1 MSVVVFMSRFA
12 LLSCARRERCYGGF
26 TLVELMIVLAIVGV
40 VAAYA
45 IPAYQDYLA
54 RSRVGEGLSLAAA
67 ARLAVAENAASGD
80 AFGNGYVIP
89 TPIATSSPS
98 PSTTTAGKSRSAIRR
113 AWRRPAARCSYSFH
127 RRLTMRI
134 RPQHASR

>member
-1 MSVVVFMSRFA
+1 MTTMA
-12 LLSCARRERCYGGF
+12 CDLDAPRERRAWWFGRRAEEVQTRGF

-80 AFGNGYVIP
+80 AFGNGYAI
-89 TPIATSSPS
+89 PS
-98 PSTTTAGKSRSAIRR
+98 PTRNVESITINDDSGEISIR
-113 AWRRPAARCSYSFH
+113 Y
-127 RRLTMRI
+127 
-134 RPQHASR
+134 